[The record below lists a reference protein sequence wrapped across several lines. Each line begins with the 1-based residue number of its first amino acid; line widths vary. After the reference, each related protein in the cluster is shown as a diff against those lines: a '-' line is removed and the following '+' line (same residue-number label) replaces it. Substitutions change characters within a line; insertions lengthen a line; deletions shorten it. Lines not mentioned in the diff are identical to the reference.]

1 MRPNLGTRH
10 RRLSPGRLCRSGW
23 LAGWLAAHPLK
34 VTHRTARAP
43 RVLRPGTPLHQETHH
58 ASASP
63 PHASRS
69 LPPPHATLHRS
80 NCTHVNH
87 PVRPLG
93 NGNGNGDGRLA
104 GPGHG
109 TSLRKESARASCFR
123 VQWPAYTYY
132 HLYPH
137 TCRPREIGVGRD
149 PRKRKAPVVIAA
161 MVVAQLSGRWRVR
174 PPLLPLSPAN
184 LGGSITTLPISARR
198 IRECVPGCMHA
209 LKKPPPSTLLLLLL
223 LLLVAA
229 HTPPSPAAA
238 TLACISETS
247 RSSSTRPPPIPFLRP
262 VGALPPTHPES
273 RAAKAFNVP
282 LRRGDG
288 QGRHDVT

>member
-1 MRPNLGTRH
+1 MLSFSALSLALSLSLSLFPGRPRSGRRSTRH

-23 LAGWLAAHPLK
+23 LAGWRHTRLRL
-34 VTHRTARAP
+34 RTAPHAPP
-43 RVLRPGTPLHQETHH
+43 RVLRHGTPLHQETHH

-137 TCRPREIGVGRD
+137 TCRPVRL
-149 PRKRKAPVVIAA
+149 ASAA
-161 MVVAQLSGRWRVR
+161 
-174 PPLLPLSPAN
+174 
-184 LGGSITTLPISARR
+184 
-198 IRECVPGCMHA
+198 IRGNE
-209 LKKPPPSTLLLLLL
+209 KPPW
-223 LLLVAA
+223 
-229 HTPPSPAAA
+229 
-238 TLACISETS
+238 
-247 RSSSTRPPPIPFLRP
+247 
-262 VGALPPTHPES
+262 
-273 RAAKAFNVP
+273 
-282 LRRGDG
+282 
-288 QGRHDVT
+288 

>member
-1 MRPNLGTRH
+1 MELHSTKKPTTRLH
-10 RRLSPGRLCRSGW
+10 HHPTRLARS
-23 LAGWLAAHPLK
+23 
-34 VTHRTARAP
+34 R
-43 RVLRPGTPLHQETHH
+43 
-58 ASASP
+58 
-63 PHASRS
+63 
-69 LPPPHATLHRS
+69 PPHATLHRS

-161 MVVAQLSGRWRVR
+161 MVVVR
-174 PPLLPLSPAN
+174 GLMPADPLW
-184 LGGSITTLPISARR
+184 
-198 IRECVPGCMHA
+198 PGTFFRM
-209 LKKPPPSTLLLLLL
+209 
-223 LLLVAA
+223 
-229 HTPPSPAAA
+229 
-238 TLACISETS
+238 
-247 RSSSTRPPPIPFLRP
+247 
-262 VGALPPTHPES
+262 
-273 RAAKAFNVP
+273 
-282 LRRGDG
+282 
-288 QGRHDVT
+288 